1 MDRVKWIF
9 RIGAVSNF
17 LVTIGGIVDPVGTW
31 NLVTSAQKVLPQA
44 WQMSPVPALQ
54 PPSFLIIW
62 TGMAF
67 LWGVVMWEIST
78 NPIKHEA
85 LIKYTYIEKCVTT
98 YAVAWG
104 VFYHHSM
111 PFVVWLLILY
121 TDVLYILL
129 YIYAHVR
136 VRKAARVREA

>member
-1 MDRVKWIF
+1 MNRVKWIF
-9 RIGAVSNF
+9 RIGAISNF

-31 NLVTSAQKVLPQA
+31 NLVASAQKILPQS
-44 WQMSPVPALQ
+44 WQMWPVPALQ

-85 LIKYTYIEKCVTT
+85 LIKYTYLEKCVTT
-98 YAVAWG
+98 YAIAWG

-111 PFVVWLLILY
+111 PMIVWLLILY

-129 YIYAHVR
+129 YIYAHIQ
-136 VRKAARVREA
+136 VRKQMRSS